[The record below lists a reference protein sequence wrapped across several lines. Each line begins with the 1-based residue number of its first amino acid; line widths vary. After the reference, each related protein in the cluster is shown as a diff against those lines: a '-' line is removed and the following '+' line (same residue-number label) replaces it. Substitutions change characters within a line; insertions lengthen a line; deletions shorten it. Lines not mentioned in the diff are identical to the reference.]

1 MRHLFSACAV
11 IGSALLASTGRVGAQ
26 ERGPEQDTLRLDLGV
41 SGIRI
46 VRGVPDSTVL
56 KVGILKAVDVAR
68 LVAPS
73 PNAVAQAK
81 LFEANYRQGFW
92 TAALGVGTWSA
103 IFAINHIGVNQPVP
117 LGVTITSAV
126 LVTYGAMRFGTAKR
140 ALVGAISSYNRD
152 LKK

>member
-1 MRHLFSACAV
+1 MSRL
-11 IGSALLASTGRVGAQ
+11 LLALCTGTSILIAGPTLTLAQ
-26 ERGPEQDTLRLDLGV
+26 ERPPADTLRLDIGV
-41 SGIRI
+41 SSIRI
-46 VRGVPDSTVL
+46 VRGVPESTVL

-68 LVAPS
+68 VVAPS

-92 TAALGVGTWSA
+92 TAALGVGTWTA

-126 LVTYGAMRFGTAKR
+126 LVTYGAMRFDTAKR
-140 ALVGAISSYNRD
+140 ALSSAISSYNRD